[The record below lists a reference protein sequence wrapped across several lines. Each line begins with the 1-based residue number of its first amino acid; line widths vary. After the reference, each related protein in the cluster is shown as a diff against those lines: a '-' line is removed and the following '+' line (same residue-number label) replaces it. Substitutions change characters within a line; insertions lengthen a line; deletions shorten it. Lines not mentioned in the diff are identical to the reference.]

1 MNEFENNNG
10 FHNENLENNQINEVS
25 SNEAG
30 NSNAYDGGVAVD
42 VTPVEETAVHEQR
55 ESHRYSYKE
64 QGTGGRSERYNN
76 DIDHHRDSYNN
87 SYADAE
93 NTYSNSYNNSYADTE
108 NNNSNSYNS
117 SYNEEENRYNNSYSN
132 NYSNNNGNYYSNIPP
147 EPDKRRRQKKNGKGN
162 ENRNGMGKKVAKLV
176 ASAAVF
182 GLVAGACFVGV
193 SVAKDKLYPSV
204 ADKIETTSGTTSAK
218 SNTSSSG
225 SSSSQNV
232 ATVVNEVMPS
242 VVSITSTI
250 QSSSYYGFGTQE
262 SEGAGS
268 GFIIAK
274 TKDALMIATNNH
286 VVSDA
291 TSLTVGFVD
300 DTTAKATVVG
310 TDSSADLA
318 VISVKLTDI
327 KDSTASK
334 IKVATL
340 GSSDD
345 LKVGEEV
352 VAIGNALGYGQSVT
366 TGVVSA
372 KNREVSLTDGTMNLL
387 QTDAAINPGNSGGVL
402 INMDGQVVGINNAKL
417 EDTSVE
423 GMGYAIP
430 ITTAKTILTDLMNA
444 SSVSTKDAA
453 FLGVVGRDINE
464 SYSSALGIPSG
475 IYVSQVVSGSP
486 AEKAGISAGDVITK
500 FEGNNVSTMSG
511 LKEKLAIKK
520 ANTKVKITFKRSDQ
534 SGTYKEKTVTVTL
547 GKKSDFK
554 DVTTDSSN
562 DNSNSDSDSNNN
574 SNNGNSNGNSSNG
587 NSNGNSG
594 NSNGNSG
601 NYGYG
606 YGYGNGN
613 SGNSS
618 DGYTNPYEYFF
629 GNNY

>member
-1 MNEFENNNG
+1 MNEFENG
-10 FHNENLENNQINEVS
+10 FHNENLENNRINNQE
-25 SNEAG
+25 N
-30 NSNAYDGGVAVD
+30 NSQQVAID
-42 VTPVEETAVHEQR
+42 VTPIEESVTQENT
-55 ESHRYSYKE
+55 ESHRYSYRE
-64 QGTGGRSERYNN
+64 QGTGGS
-76 DIDHHRDSYNN
+76 SYQYDNG
-87 SYADAE
+87 
-93 NTYSNSYNNSYADTE
+93 
-108 NNNSNSYNS
+108 NNSNDT
-117 SYNEEENRYNNSYSN
+117 YNNSYSSHGWRDESTYN
-132 NYSNNNGNYYSNIPP
+132 NENYYGNIPP
-147 EPDKRRRQKKNGKGN
+147 EPDKRRRQRKNGSKN
-162 ENRNGMGKKVAKLV
+162 NKNGMGKKAAKLV

-193 SVAKDKLYPSV
+193 SVAKDKLYPST
-204 ADKIETTSGTTSAK
+204 ADRIETTSGTTSAK
-218 SNTSSSG
+218 SETSSSG
-225 SSSSQNV
+225 SSSSSSNV
-232 ATVVNEVMPS
+232 ANVVNEVMPS

-250 QSSSYYGFGTQE
+250 QSSNYYGFGTQE

-268 GFIIAK
+268 GFIVAK
-274 TKDALMIATNNH
+274 TKDNLMIATNNH

-291 TSLTVGFVD
+291 TSLTVGFAD

-318 VISVKLTDI
+318 VISVKIKDI

-511 LKEKLAIKK
+511 LKEKLALKK
-520 ANTKVKITFKRSDQ
+520 ANTKVKITFKRANQ
-534 SGTYKEKTVTVTL
+534 SGTYEEKTVTVTL
-547 GKKSDFK
+547 GKKSDFS
-554 DVTTDSSN
+554 DVTTDNSSDSSN
-562 DNSNSDSDSNNN
+562 DSNNN
-574 SNNGNSNGNSSNG
+574 SNNGNNNG

-601 NYGYG
+601 D

-613 SGNSS
+613 FGN
-618 DGYTNPYEYFF
+618 DNGNGYINPYEYFF

>member
-10 FHNENLENNQINEVS
+10 FHNENVENNPINEVN
-25 SNEAG
+25 SNEEY
-30 NSNAYDGGVAVD
+30 SNGGYNNGELTVD
-42 VTPVEETAVHEQR
+42 VTPTEETAVHEQA

-64 QGTGGRSERYNN
+64 QGTGGNSGRYDYGN
-76 DIDHHRDSYNN
+76 DSH
-87 SYADAE
+87 
-93 NTYSNSYNNSYADTE
+93 YSNSYSDSYNDNYSNTY
-108 NNNSNSYNS
+108 NNNS
-117 SYNEEENRYNNSYSN
+117 
-132 NYSNNNGNYYSNIPP
+132 NYYSNIPP
-147 EPDKRRRQKKNGKGN
+147 EPDKRRRKRKNDDNNKNGSGI
-162 ENRNGMGKKVAKLV
+162 GKKIAKLV
-176 ASAAVF
+176 ASAAIF
-182 GLVAGACFVGV
+182 GLVAGTCFVGV
-193 SVAKDKLYPSV
+193 SVVKDKFYPST
-204 ADKIETTSGTTSAK
+204 ADKIETTSGTTSSK
-218 SNTSSSG
+218 KETSSG
-225 SSSSQNV
+225 SGSNSQNV
-232 ATVVNEVMPS
+232 ASVVNEVMPS

-250 QSSSYYGFGTQE
+250 QSSNYYGFGTQE

-274 TKDALMIATNNH
+274 TKDSLMIATNNH

-291 TSLTVGFVD
+291 TTLTVGFVD

-318 VISVKLTDI
+318 VISVKIKDI

-444 SSVSTKDAA
+444 GSVSTKDAA

-486 AEKAGISAGDVITK
+486 VEKAGISAGDVIVK

-520 ANTKVKITFKRSDQ
+520 ANTKVKITFKRANQ
-534 SGTYKEKTVTVTL
+534 SGTYEEKTVTVTL

-554 DVTTDSSN
+554 NVTTD
-562 DNSNSDSDSNNN
+562 NSSDSSESDDS
-574 SNNGNSNGNSSNG
+574 SNNGNSNGNSNNG
-587 NSNGNSG
+587 NNNGNSG

-601 NYGYG
+601 NGGYG
-606 YGYGNGN
+606 YDNGNG
-613 SGNSS
+613 GNSS
-618 DGYTNPYEYFF
+618 DGYMNPYDYFF

>member
-1 MNEFENNNG
+1 MNEFENNG
-10 FHNENLENNQINEVS
+10 FHNENLENNQINNNETGNNESYS
-25 SNEAG
+25 STEIA
-30 NSNAYDGGVAVD
+30 AD
-42 VTPVEETAVHEQR
+42 VTPIEETVAQEQPQ
-55 ESHRYSYKE
+55 SHRYSYKE
-64 QGTGGRSERYNN
+64 QGTGEGSYNYTDGNYGNGYNDNGYSNNSYGNSAHNNNYNSDNRYNDTN
-76 DIDHHRDSYNN
+76 NSYNDSYNN
-87 SYADAE
+87 S
-93 NTYSNSYNNSYADTE
+93 S
-108 NNNSNSYNS
+108 
-117 SYNEEENRYNNSYSN
+117 
-132 NYSNNNGNYYSNIPP
+132 NYYSNIPP
-147 EPDKRRRQKKNGKGN
+147 EPDKRRRQRKNGNKN
-162 ENRNGMGKKVAKLV
+162 TNGMGKKVAKLV

-193 SVAKDKLYPSV
+193 SVAKDKLYPST
-204 ADKIETTSGTTSAK
+204 ADRIETTSGTTSAK
-218 SNTSSSG
+218 SNTTSSG
-225 SSSSQNV
+225 SSTSQNV

-250 QSSSYYGFGTQE
+250 QSSNYYGFGTQE

-274 TKDALMIATNNH
+274 TKENLMIATNNH

-318 VISVKLTDI
+318 VISVKISDI

-402 INMDGQVVGINNAKL
+402 INMDGQVIGINNAKL
-417 EDTSVE
+417 ADTSVE

-430 ITTAKTILTDLMNA
+430 ISTAKSILTDLMNA

-511 LKEKLAIKK
+511 LKEKLALKK
-520 ANTKVKITFKRSDQ
+520 ANTKVKITFKRANQ
-534 SGTYKEKTVTVTL
+534 SGTYEEKTVTVTL
-547 GKKSDFK
+547 GKKSDFSN
-554 DVTTDSSN
+554 VTTDSS
-562 DNSNSDSDSNNN
+562 SDSSDSNNDSNSN
-574 SNNGNSNGNSSNG
+574 SNNGNSNGNSNNG
-587 NSNGNSG
+587 NSNGNSD

-613 SGNSS
+613 SGNDNS
-618 DGYTNPYEYFF
+618 DNYVNPYEYFF

>member
-1 MNEFENNNG
+1 MNEFENG
-10 FHNENLENNQINEVS
+10 FHNENLENNRINNQE
-25 SNEAG
+25 N
-30 NSNAYDGGVAVD
+30 NSQQVAID
-42 VTPVEETAVHEQR
+42 VTPIEESVTQENT
-55 ESHRYSYKE
+55 ESHRYSYRE
-64 QGTGGRSERYNN
+64 QGTGGS
-76 DIDHHRDSYNN
+76 SYQYDNG
-87 SYADAE
+87 
-93 NTYSNSYNNSYADTE
+93 
-108 NNNSNSYNS
+108 NNSNDT
-117 SYNEEENRYNNSYSN
+117 YNNSYSSHGWRDESTYN
-132 NYSNNNGNYYSNIPP
+132 NENYYGNIPP
-147 EPDKRRRQKKNGKGN
+147 EPDKRRRQRKNGSKN
-162 ENRNGMGKKVAKLV
+162 NKNGMGKKAAKLV

-193 SVAKDKLYPSV
+193 SVAKDKLYPST
-204 ADKIETTSGTTSAK
+204 ADRIETTSGTTSAK
-218 SNTSSSG
+218 SETSSSG
-225 SSSSQNV
+225 SSSSSSNV
-232 ATVVNEVMPS
+232 ASVVNEVMPS

-250 QSSSYYGFGTQE
+250 QSSNYYGFGTQE

-268 GFIIAK
+268 GFIVAK
-274 TKDALMIATNNH
+274 TKDNLMIATNNH

-291 TSLTVGFVD
+291 TSLTVGFAD

-318 VISVKLTDI
+318 VISVKIKDI

-402 INMDGQVVGINNAKL
+402 INMDGQVVGINNARS

-511 LKEKLAIKK
+511 LKEKLALKK
-520 ANTKVKITFKRSDQ
+520 ANTKVKITFKRANQ
-534 SGTYKEKTVTVTL
+534 SGTYEEKTVTVTL
-547 GKKSDFK
+547 GKKSDFS
-554 DVTTDSSN
+554 DVTTDNSSDSSN
-562 DNSNSDSDSNNN
+562 DSNNN
-574 SNNGNSNGNSSNG
+574 SNNGNNNG

-601 NYGYG
+601 D

-613 SGNSS
+613 FGN
-618 DGYTNPYEYFF
+618 DNGNGYINPYEYFF

>member
-1 MNEFENNNG
+1 MNEFENG
-10 FHNENLENNQINEVS
+10 FHNENLENNRINNQE
-25 SNEAG
+25 N
-30 NSNAYDGGVAVD
+30 NSQQVAID
-42 VTPVEETAVHEQR
+42 VTPIEESVTQENT
-55 ESHRYSYKE
+55 ESHRYSYRE
-64 QGTGGRSERYNN
+64 QGTGG
-76 DIDHHRDSYNN
+76 
-87 SYADAE
+87 
-93 NTYSNSYNNSYADTE
+93 
-108 NNNSNSYNS
+108 S
-117 SYNEEENRYNNSYSN
+117 SYQYDNGNNCNDTYNNSYSSHGWRDESTYN
-132 NYSNNNGNYYSNIPP
+132 NENYYGNIPP
-147 EPDKRRRQKKNGKGN
+147 EPDKRRRQRKNGSKN
-162 ENRNGMGKKVAKLV
+162 NKNGMGKKAAKLV

-193 SVAKDKLYPSV
+193 SVAKDKLYPST
-204 ADKIETTSGTTSAK
+204 ADRIETTSGTTSAK
-218 SNTSSSG
+218 SETSSSG
-225 SSSSQNV
+225 SSSSSSNV
-232 ATVVNEVMPS
+232 ASVVNEVMPS

-250 QSSSYYGFGTQE
+250 QSSNYYGFGTQE

-268 GFIIAK
+268 GFIVAK
-274 TKDALMIATNNH
+274 TKDNLMIATNNH

-318 VISVKLTDI
+318 VISVKIKDI

-387 QTDAAINPGNSGGVL
+387 QTDAAINPGNRGGVL
-402 INMDGQVVGINNAKL
+402 INMDGQDEGINNAKL

-511 LKEKLAIKK
+511 LKEKLALKK
-520 ANTKVKITFKRSDQ
+520 ANTKVKITFKRANQ
-534 SGTYKEKTVTVTL
+534 SGTYEEKTVTVTL
-547 GKKSDFK
+547 GKKSDFS
-554 DVTTDSSN
+554 DVTTDNSSDSSN
-562 DNSNSDSDSNNN
+562 DSNNN
-574 SNNGNSNGNSSNG
+574 SNNGNNNG

-601 NYGYG
+601 D

-613 SGNSS
+613 FGN
-618 DGYTNPYEYFF
+618 DNGNGYINPYEYFF

>member
-10 FHNENLENNQINEVS
+10 FHNENVENNPINEVN
-25 SNEAG
+25 SNEEY
-30 NSNAYDGGVAVD
+30 SNGGLTVD
-42 VTPVEETAVHEQR
+42 VTPTEETAVHEQA

-64 QGTGGRSERYNN
+64 QGTGGNSGRYDYGN
-76 DIDHHRDSYNN
+76 DSH
-87 SYADAE
+87 
-93 NTYSNSYNNSYADTE
+93 YSNSYSDSYNDNYSNTY
-108 NNNSNSYNS
+108 NNNS
-117 SYNEEENRYNNSYSN
+117 
-132 NYSNNNGNYYSNIPP
+132 NYYSNIPP
-147 EPDKRRRQKKNGKGN
+147 EPDKRRRKRKNDDKNKNGSGI
-162 ENRNGMGKKVAKLV
+162 GKKIAKLV
-176 ASAAVF
+176 ASAAIF
-182 GLVAGACFVGV
+182 GLVAGTCFVGV
-193 SVAKDKLYPSV
+193 SVVKDKFYPST
-204 ADKIETTSGTTSAK
+204 ADKIETTSGTTSSK
-218 SNTSSSG
+218 KETSSG
-225 SSSSQNV
+225 SGSNSQNV
-232 ATVVNEVMPS
+232 ASVVNEVMPS

-250 QSSSYYGFGTQE
+250 QSSNYYGFGTQE

-274 TKDALMIATNNH
+274 TKDSLMIATNNH

-318 VISVKLTDI
+318 VISVKIKDI

-444 SSVSTKDAA
+444 GSVSTKDAA

-486 AEKAGISAGDVITK
+486 AEKAGISAGDVIVK

-520 ANTKVKITFKRSDQ
+520 ANTKVKITFKRANQ
-534 SGTYKEKTVTVTL
+534 SGTYEEKTVTVTL

-554 DVTTDSSN
+554 NVTTD
-562 DNSNSDSDSNNN
+562 NSSDSSESDDS
-574 SNNGNSNGNSSNG
+574 SNNGNSNGNSNNG
-587 NSNGNSG
+587 NNNGNSG
-594 NSNGNSG
+594 NSNG
-601 NYGYG
+601 GYG
-606 YGYGNGN
+606 YDNGNG
-613 SGNSS
+613 GNSS
-618 DGYTNPYEYFF
+618 DGYMNPYDYFF

>member
-1 MNEFENNNG
+1 MNEFENG
-10 FHNENLENNQINEVS
+10 FHNENLENNRINNQE
-25 SNEAG
+25 N
-30 NSNAYDGGVAVD
+30 NSQQVAID
-42 VTPVEETAVHEQR
+42 VTPIEESVTQENT
-55 ESHRYSYKE
+55 ESHRYSYRE
-64 QGTGGRSERYNN
+64 QGTGGS
-76 DIDHHRDSYNN
+76 SYQYDNG
-87 SYADAE
+87 
-93 NTYSNSYNNSYADTE
+93 
-108 NNNSNSYNS
+108 NNSNDT
-117 SYNEEENRYNNSYSN
+117 YNNSYSSHGWKDESTYN
-132 NYSNNNGNYYSNIPP
+132 NENYYGNIPP
-147 EPDKRRRQKKNGKGN
+147 EPDKRRRQRKNGSKN
-162 ENRNGMGKKVAKLV
+162 NKNGMGKKAAKLV

-193 SVAKDKLYPSV
+193 SVAKDKLYPST
-204 ADKIETTSGTTSAK
+204 ADRIETTSGTTSAK
-218 SNTSSSG
+218 SETSSSG
-225 SSSSQNV
+225 SSSSSSNV
-232 ATVVNEVMPS
+232 ASVVNEVMPS

-250 QSSSYYGFGTQE
+250 QSSNYYGFGTQE

-268 GFIIAK
+268 GFIVAK
-274 TKDALMIATNNH
+274 TKDNLMIATNNH

-291 TSLTVGFVD
+291 TSLTVGFAD

-318 VISVKLTDI
+318 VISVKIKDI

-511 LKEKLAIKK
+511 LKEKLALKK
-520 ANTKVKITFKRSDQ
+520 ANTKVKITFKRANQ
-534 SGTYKEKTVTVTL
+534 SGTYEEKTVTVTL
-547 GKKSDFK
+547 GKKSDFS
-554 DVTTDSSN
+554 DVTTDNYSDSSN
-562 DNSNSDSDSNNN
+562 DSNNN
-574 SNNGNSNGNSSNG
+574 SNNGNNNG

-601 NYGYG
+601 D

-613 SGNSS
+613 FGN
-618 DGYTNPYEYFF
+618 DNGNGYINPYEYFF

>member
-1 MNEFENNNG
+1 MNEFENG
-10 FHNENLENNQINEVS
+10 FHNENLENNRINNQE
-25 SNEAG
+25 N
-30 NSNAYDGGVAVD
+30 NSQQVAID
-42 VTPVEETAVHEQR
+42 VTPIEESVTQENT
-55 ESHRYSYKE
+55 ESHRYSYRE
-64 QGTGGRSERYNN
+64 QGTGGS
-76 DIDHHRDSYNN
+76 SYQYDNG
-87 SYADAE
+87 
-93 NTYSNSYNNSYADTE
+93 
-108 NNNSNSYNS
+108 NNSNDT
-117 SYNEEENRYNNSYSN
+117 YNNSYSSQGWRDESTYN
-132 NYSNNNGNYYSNIPP
+132 NENYYGNIPP
-147 EPDKRRRQKKNGKGN
+147 EPDKRRRQRKNGSKN
-162 ENRNGMGKKVAKLV
+162 NKNGMGKKAAKLV

-193 SVAKDKLYPSV
+193 SVAKDKLYPST
-204 ADKIETTSGTTSAK
+204 ADRIETTSGTTSAK
-218 SNTSSSG
+218 SETSSSG
-225 SSSSQNV
+225 SSSSSSNV
-232 ATVVNEVMPS
+232 ASVVNEVMPS

-250 QSSSYYGFGTQE
+250 QSSNYYGFGTQE

-268 GFIIAK
+268 GFIVAK
-274 TKDALMIATNNH
+274 TKDNLMIATNNH

-291 TSLTVGFVD
+291 TSLTVGFAD

-318 VISVKLTDI
+318 VISVKIKDI

-511 LKEKLAIKK
+511 LKEKLALKK
-520 ANTKVKITFKRSDQ
+520 ANTKVKITFKRANQ
-534 SGTYKEKTVTVTL
+534 SGTYEEKTVTVTL
-547 GKKSDFK
+547 GKKSDFS
-554 DVTTDSSN
+554 DVTTDNSSDSSN
-562 DNSNSDSDSNNN
+562 DSNNN
-574 SNNGNSNGNSSNG
+574 SNNGNNNG

-601 NYGYG
+601 D

-613 SGNSS
+613 FGN
-618 DGYTNPYEYFF
+618 DNGNGYINPYEYFF

>member
-1 MNEFENNNG
+1 MNEFENG
-10 FHNENLENNQINEVS
+10 FHNENLENNRINNQE
-25 SNEAG
+25 N
-30 NSNAYDGGVAVD
+30 NSQQVAID
-42 VTPVEETAVHEQR
+42 VTPIEESVTQENT
-55 ESHRYSYKE
+55 ESHRYSYRE
-64 QGTGGRSERYNN
+64 QGTGG
-76 DIDHHRDSYNN
+76 
-87 SYADAE
+87 
-93 NTYSNSYNNSYADTE
+93 
-108 NNNSNSYNS
+108 S
-117 SYNEEENRYNNSYSN
+117 SYQYDNGNNCNDTYNNSYSSHGWRDESTYN
-132 NYSNNNGNYYSNIPP
+132 NENYYGNIPP
-147 EPDKRRRQKKNGKGN
+147 EPDKRRRQRKNGSKN
-162 ENRNGMGKKVAKLV
+162 NKNGMGKKAAKLV

-193 SVAKDKLYPSV
+193 SVAKDKLYPST
-204 ADKIETTSGTTSAK
+204 ADRIETTSGTTSAK
-218 SNTSSSG
+218 SETSSSG
-225 SSSSQNV
+225 SSSSSSNV
-232 ATVVNEVMPS
+232 ASVVNEVMPS

-250 QSSSYYGFGTQE
+250 QSSNYYGFGTQE

-268 GFIIAK
+268 GFIVAK
-274 TKDALMIATNNH
+274 TKDNLMIATNNH

-318 VISVKLTDI
+318 VISVKIKDI

-372 KNREVSLTDGTMNLL
+372 KNREISLTDGTMNLL

-444 SSVSTKDAA
+444 NSVSTKDAA

-511 LKEKLAIKK
+511 LKEKLALKK
-520 ANTKVKITFKRSDQ
+520 ANTKVKITFKRANQ
-534 SGTYKEKTVTVTL
+534 SGTYEEKTVTVTL
-547 GKKSDFK
+547 GKKSDFS
-554 DVTTDSSN
+554 DVTTDNSSDSSN
-562 DNSNSDSDSNNN
+562 DSNNN
-574 SNNGNSNGNSSNG
+574 SNNGNNNG

-601 NYGYG
+601 D

-613 SGNSS
+613 FGN
-618 DGYTNPYEYFF
+618 DNGNGYINPYEYFF

>member
-1 MNEFENNNG
+1 MNEFENG
-10 FHNENLENNQINEVS
+10 FHNENLENNRINNQE
-25 SNEAG
+25 N
-30 NSNAYDGGVAVD
+30 NSQQVAID
-42 VTPVEETAVHEQR
+42 VTPIEESVTQENT
-55 ESHRYSYKE
+55 ESHRYSYRE
-64 QGTGGRSERYNN
+64 QGTGG
-76 DIDHHRDSYNN
+76 
-87 SYADAE
+87 
-93 NTYSNSYNNSYADTE
+93 
-108 NNNSNSYNS
+108 S
-117 SYNEEENRYNNSYSN
+117 SYQYDNGNNCNDTYNNSYSSHGWRDESTYN
-132 NYSNNNGNYYSNIPP
+132 NENYYGNIPP
-147 EPDKRRRQKKNGKGN
+147 EPDKRRRQRKNGSKN
-162 ENRNGMGKKVAKLV
+162 NKNGMGKKAAKLV

-193 SVAKDKLYPSV
+193 SVAKDKLYPST
-204 ADKIETTSGTTSAK
+204 ADRIETTSGTTSAK
-218 SNTSSSG
+218 SETSSSG
-225 SSSSQNV
+225 SSSSSSNV
-232 ATVVNEVMPS
+232 ASVVNEVMPS

-250 QSSSYYGFGTQE
+250 QSSNYYGFGTQE

-268 GFIIAK
+268 GFIVAK
-274 TKDALMIATNNH
+274 TKDNLMIATNNH

-291 TSLTVGFVD
+291 TSLSVGFAD

-318 VISVKLTDI
+318 VISVKIKDI

-511 LKEKLAIKK
+511 LKEKLALKK
-520 ANTKVKITFKRSDQ
+520 ANTKVKITFKRANQ
-534 SGTYKEKTVTVTL
+534 SGTYEEKTVTVIL
-547 GKKSDFK
+547 GKKSDFS
-554 DVTTDSSN
+554 DVTTDNSSDSSN
-562 DNSNSDSDSNNN
+562 DSNNN
-574 SNNGNSNGNSSNG
+574 SNNGNNNG

-601 NYGYG
+601 D

-613 SGNSS
+613 FGN
-618 DGYTNPYEYFF
+618 DNGNGYINPYEYFF

>member
-1 MNEFENNNG
+1 MNEFENG
-10 FHNENLENNQINEVS
+10 FHNENLENNRINNQE
-25 SNEAG
+25 N
-30 NSNAYDGGVAVD
+30 NSQQVAID
-42 VTPVEETAVHEQR
+42 VTPIEESVTQENT
-55 ESHRYSYKE
+55 ESHRYSYRE
-64 QGTGGRSERYNN
+64 QGTGGS
-76 DIDHHRDSYNN
+76 SYQYDNG
-87 SYADAE
+87 
-93 NTYSNSYNNSYADTE
+93 
-108 NNNSNSYNS
+108 NNSNDT
-117 SYNEEENRYNNSYSN
+117 YNNSYSSHGWRDESTYN
-132 NYSNNNGNYYSNIPP
+132 NENYYGNIPP
-147 EPDKRRRQKKNGKGN
+147 EPDKRRRQRKNGSKN
-162 ENRNGMGKKVAKLV
+162 NKNGMGKKAAKLV

-193 SVAKDKLYPSV
+193 SVAKDKLYPST
-204 ADKIETTSGTTSAK
+204 ADRIETTSGTTSAK
-218 SNTSSSG
+218 SETSSSG
-225 SSSSQNV
+225 SSSSSSNV
-232 ATVVNEVMPS
+232 ASVVNEVMPS

-250 QSSSYYGFGTQE
+250 QSSNYYGFGTQE

-268 GFIIAK
+268 GFIVAK
-274 TKDALMIATNNH
+274 TKDNLMIATNNH

-291 TSLTVGFVD
+291 TSLTVGFAD

-318 VISVKLTDI
+318 VISVKIKDI

-511 LKEKLAIKK
+511 LKEKLALKK
-520 ANTKVKITFKRSDQ
+520 ANTKVKITFKRANQ
-534 SGTYKEKTVTVTL
+534 SGTYEEKTVTVTL
-547 GKKSDFK
+547 GKKSDFS
-554 DVTTDSSN
+554 DVTTDNSSDSSN
-562 DNSNSDSDSNNN
+562 DSNNN
-574 SNNGNSNGNSSNG
+574 SNNGNNNG

-601 NYGYG
+601 D

-613 SGNSS
+613 FGN
-618 DGYTNPYEYFF
+618 DNGNGYINPYEYFF
-629 GNNY
+629 GNKIGRAHV

>member
-1 MNEFENNNG
+1 MNEFENG
-10 FHNENLENNQINEVS
+10 FHNENLENNRINNQE
-25 SNEAG
+25 N
-30 NSNAYDGGVAVD
+30 NSQQVAID
-42 VTPVEETAVHEQR
+42 VTPIEESVTQENT
-55 ESHRYSYKE
+55 ESHRYSYRE
-64 QGTGGRSERYNN
+64 QGTGGS
-76 DIDHHRDSYNN
+76 SYQYDNG
-87 SYADAE
+87 
-93 NTYSNSYNNSYADTE
+93 
-108 NNNSNSYNS
+108 NNSNDT
-117 SYNEEENRYNNSYSN
+117 YNNSYSSHGWRDESTYN
-132 NYSNNNGNYYSNIPP
+132 NENYYGNIPP
-147 EPDKRRRQKKNGKGN
+147 EPDKRRRQRKNGSKN
-162 ENRNGMGKKVAKLV
+162 NKNGMGKKAAKLV

-193 SVAKDKLYPSV
+193 SVAKDKLYPST
-204 ADKIETTSGTTSAK
+204 ADRIETTSGTTSAK
-218 SNTSSSG
+218 SETSSSG
-225 SSSSQNV
+225 SSSSSSNV
-232 ATVVNEVMPS
+232 ASVVNEVMPS

-250 QSSSYYGFGTQE
+250 QSSNYYGFGTQE

-268 GFIIAK
+268 GFIVAK
-274 TKDALMIATNNH
+274 TKDNLMIATNNH

-291 TSLTVGFVD
+291 TSLTVGFAD

-318 VISVKLTDI
+318 VISVKIKDI

-444 SSVSTKDAA
+444 NSVSTKDAA

-511 LKEKLAIKK
+511 LKEKLALKK
-520 ANTKVKITFKRSDQ
+520 ANTKVKITFKRANQ
-534 SGTYKEKTVTVTL
+534 SGTYEEKTVTVTL
-547 GKKSDFK
+547 GKKSDFS
-554 DVTTDSSN
+554 DVTTDNSSDSSN
-562 DNSNSDSDSNNN
+562 DSNNN
-574 SNNGNSNGNSSNG
+574 SNNG

-601 NYGYG
+601 D

-613 SGNSS
+613 FGN
-618 DGYTNPYEYFF
+618 DNGNGYINPYEYFF

>member
-10 FHNENLENNQINEVS
+10 FHNENVENNPINEV
-25 SNEAG
+25 
-30 NSNAYDGGVAVD
+30 NSNKEYSNGGYNNGELTVD
-42 VTPVEETAVHEQR
+42 VTPTEETAVHEQA

-64 QGTGGRSERYNN
+64 QGTGGNSGRYDYGN
-76 DIDHHRDSYNN
+76 DSH
-87 SYADAE
+87 
-93 NTYSNSYNNSYADTE
+93 YSNSYSDSYNDNYSNTY
-108 NNNSNSYNS
+108 NNNS
-117 SYNEEENRYNNSYSN
+117 
-132 NYSNNNGNYYSNIPP
+132 NYYSNIPP
-147 EPDKRRRQKKNGKGN
+147 EPDKRRRKRKNDDNNKNGSGI
-162 ENRNGMGKKVAKLV
+162 GKKIAKLV
-176 ASAAVF
+176 ASAAIF
-182 GLVAGACFVGV
+182 GLVAGTCFVGV
-193 SVAKDKLYPSV
+193 SVVKDKFYPST
-204 ADKIETTSGTTSAK
+204 ADKIETTSGTTSSK
-218 SNTSSSG
+218 KETSSG
-225 SSSSQNV
+225 SGSNSQNV
-232 ATVVNEVMPS
+232 ASVVNEVMPS

-250 QSSSYYGFGTQE
+250 QSSNYYGFGTQE

-274 TKDALMIATNNH
+274 TKDSLMIATNNH

-291 TSLTVGFVD
+291 TTLTVGFVD

-318 VISVKLTDI
+318 VISVKIKDI

-430 ITTAKTILTDLMNA
+430 ITTSKTILTDLMNA
-444 SSVSTKDAA
+444 GSVSTKDAA

-486 AEKAGISAGDVITK
+486 AEKAGISAGDVIVK

-520 ANTKVKITFKRSDQ
+520 ANTKVKITFKRANQ
-534 SGTYKEKTVTVTL
+534 SGTYEEKTVTVTL

-554 DVTTDSSN
+554 NVTTD
-562 DNSNSDSDSNNN
+562 NSSDSSESDDS
-574 SNNGNSNGNSSNG
+574 SNNGNSNGNSNNG
-587 NSNGNSG
+587 NNNGNSG

-601 NYGYG
+601 NGGYG
-606 YGYGNGN
+606 YDNGNG
-613 SGNSS
+613 GNSS
-618 DGYTNPYEYFF
+618 DGYMNPYDYFF

>member
-10 FHNENLENNQINEVS
+10 FHNENVENNPINEVN
-25 SNEAG
+25 SNEEY
-30 NSNAYDGGVAVD
+30 SNGELTVD
-42 VTPVEETAVHEQR
+42 VTPTEETSVHEQA

-64 QGTGGRSERYNN
+64 QGTGGNSSRYDYGDDSHYGNSYS
-76 DIDHHRDSYNN
+76 DSYNDN
-87 SYADAE
+87 YS
-93 NTYSNSYNNSYADTE
+93 NTY
-108 NNNSNSYNS
+108 NNNS
-117 SYNEEENRYNNSYSN
+117 
-132 NYSNNNGNYYSNIPP
+132 NYYSNIPP
-147 EPDKRRRQKKNGKGN
+147 EPDKRRRKRKNDDKNKNGSGI
-162 ENRNGMGKKVAKLV
+162 GKKIAKLV
-176 ASAAVF
+176 ASAAIF
-182 GLVAGACFVGV
+182 GLVAGTCFVGV
-193 SVAKDKLYPSV
+193 SVVKDKFYPST
-204 ADKIETTSGTTSAK
+204 ADKIETTSGTTSSK
-218 SNTSSSG
+218 KETSSG
-225 SSSSQNV
+225 SGSNSQNV
-232 ATVVNEVMPS
+232 ASVVNEVMPS

-250 QSSSYYGFGTQE
+250 QSSNYYGFGTQE

-274 TKDALMIATNNH
+274 TKDSLMIATNNH

-318 VISVKLTDI
+318 VISVKIKDI
-327 KDSTASK
+327 KDATASK

-444 SSVSTKDAA
+444 GSVSTKDAA

-486 AEKAGISAGDVITK
+486 AEKAGISAGDVIVK

-520 ANTKVKITFKRSDQ
+520 ANTKVKITFKRANQ
-534 SGTYKEKTVTVTL
+534 SGTYEEKTVTVTL

-554 DVTTDSSN
+554 NVTTD
-562 DNSNSDSDSNNN
+562 NSSDSSESDDS
-574 SNNGNSNGNSSNG
+574 SNNGNSNGNSNNG
-587 NSNGNSG
+587 NNNGNSG

-601 NYGYG
+601 NGGYG
-606 YGYGNGN
+606 YDNGNG
-613 SGNSS
+613 GNSS
-618 DGYTNPYEYFF
+618 DGYMNPYDYFF

>member
-1 MNEFENNNG
+1 MNEFENG
-10 FHNENLENNQINEVS
+10 FHNENLENNRINNQE
-25 SNEAG
+25 N
-30 NSNAYDGGVAVD
+30 NSQQVAID
-42 VTPVEETAVHEQR
+42 VTPIEESVTQENT
-55 ESHRYSYKE
+55 ESHRYSYRE
-64 QGTGGRSERYNN
+64 QGTGGSSYQYDNGNN
-76 DIDHHRDSYNN
+76 SNDTYNN
-87 SYADAE
+87 SCSSHGWRDE
-93 NTYSNSYNNSYADTE
+93 STYNNE
-108 NNNSNSYNS
+108 
-117 SYNEEENRYNNSYSN
+117 
-132 NYSNNNGNYYSNIPP
+132 NYYGNIPP
-147 EPDKRRRQKKNGKGN
+147 EPDKRRRQRKNGSKN
-162 ENRNGMGKKVAKLV
+162 NKNGMGKKAAKLV

-193 SVAKDKLYPSV
+193 SVAKDKLYPST
-204 ADKIETTSGTTSAK
+204 ADRIETTSGTTSAK
-218 SNTSSSG
+218 SETSSSG
-225 SSSSQNV
+225 SSSSSSNV
-232 ATVVNEVMPS
+232 ASVVNEVMPS

-250 QSSSYYGFGTQE
+250 QSSNYYGFGTQE

-268 GFIIAK
+268 GFIVAK
-274 TKDALMIATNNH
+274 TKDNLMIATNNH

-291 TSLTVGFVD
+291 TSLTVGFAD

-318 VISVKLTDI
+318 VISVKLSDI

-372 KNREVSLTDGTMNLL
+372 KNREISLTDGTMNLL

-511 LKEKLAIKK
+511 LKEKLALKK
-520 ANTKVKITFKRSDQ
+520 ANTKVKITFKRANQ

-547 GKKSDFK
+547 GKKSDFS
-554 DVTTDSSN
+554 DVTTDNSSDSSN
-562 DNSNSDSDSNNN
+562 D
-574 SNNGNSNGNSSNG
+574 SNNGNNNG

-601 NYGYG
+601 D

-613 SGNSS
+613 SGN
-618 DGYTNPYEYFF
+618 DNGNGYINPYEYFF

>member
-10 FHNENLENNQINEVS
+10 FHNENVENNPINEV
-25 SNEAG
+25 
-30 NSNAYDGGVAVD
+30 NSNKEYSNGEYNNGGLTVD
-42 VTPVEETAVHEQR
+42 VTPTEETAVHEQA

-64 QGTGGRSERYNN
+64 QGTGGNSGRYDYGN
-76 DIDHHRDSYNN
+76 DSH
-87 SYADAE
+87 
-93 NTYSNSYNNSYADTE
+93 YSNSYSDSYNDNYSNTY
-108 NNNSNSYNS
+108 NNNS
-117 SYNEEENRYNNSYSN
+117 
-132 NYSNNNGNYYSNIPP
+132 NYYSNIPP
-147 EPDKRRRQKKNGKGN
+147 EPDKRRRKRKNDDKNKNGSGI
-162 ENRNGMGKKVAKLV
+162 GKKIAKLV
-176 ASAAVF
+176 ASAAIF
-182 GLVAGACFVGV
+182 GLVAGTCFVGV
-193 SVAKDKLYPSV
+193 SVVKDKFYPST
-204 ADKIETTSGTTSAK
+204 ADKIETTSGTTSSK
-218 SNTSSSG
+218 KETSSG
-225 SSSSQNV
+225 SSSNSQNV
-232 ATVVNEVMPS
+232 ASVVNEVMPS

-250 QSSSYYGFGTQE
+250 QSSNYYGFGTQE

-274 TKDALMIATNNH
+274 TKDSLMIATNNH

-291 TSLTVGFVD
+291 TTLTVGFVD

-318 VISVKLTDI
+318 VISVKIKDI

-444 SSVSTKDAA
+444 GSVSTKDAA

-486 AEKAGISAGDVITK
+486 AEKAGISAGDVIVK

-520 ANTKVKITFKRSDQ
+520 ANTKVKITFKRANQ
-534 SGTYKEKTVTVTL
+534 SGTYEEKTVTVTL

-554 DVTTDSSN
+554 NVTTD
-562 DNSNSDSDSNNN
+562 NSSDSSESDDS
-574 SNNGNSNGNSSNG
+574 SNNGNSNGNSNNG
-587 NSNGNSG
+587 NNNGNSG

-601 NYGYG
+601 NGGYG
-606 YGYGNGN
+606 YDNGNG
-613 SGNSS
+613 GNSS
-618 DGYTNPYEYFF
+618 DGYMNPYDYFF

>member
-1 MNEFENNNG
+1 MNEFENG
-10 FHNENLENNQINEVS
+10 FHNENLENNRINNQE
-25 SNEAG
+25 N
-30 NSNAYDGGVAVD
+30 NSQQVAID
-42 VTPVEETAVHEQR
+42 VTPIEESVTQENT
-55 ESHRYSYKE
+55 ESHRYSYRE
-64 QGTGGRSERYNN
+64 QGTGG
-76 DIDHHRDSYNN
+76 
-87 SYADAE
+87 
-93 NTYSNSYNNSYADTE
+93 
-108 NNNSNSYNS
+108 S
-117 SYNEEENRYNNSYSN
+117 SYQYDNGNNCNDTYNNSYSSHGWRDESTYN
-132 NYSNNNGNYYSNIPP
+132 NENYYGNIPP
-147 EPDKRRRQKKNGKGN
+147 EPDKRRRQRKNGSKN
-162 ENRNGMGKKVAKLV
+162 NKNGMGKKAAKLV

-193 SVAKDKLYPSV
+193 SVAKDKLYPST
-204 ADKIETTSGTTSAK
+204 ADRIETTSGTTSAK
-218 SNTSSSG
+218 SETSSSG
-225 SSSSQNV
+225 SSSSSSNV
-232 ATVVNEVMPS
+232 ASVVNEVMPS

-250 QSSSYYGFGTQE
+250 QSSNYYGFGTQE

-268 GFIIAK
+268 GFIVAK
-274 TKDALMIATNNH
+274 TKDNLMIATNNH

-291 TSLTVGFVD
+291 TSLTVGFAD

-318 VISVKLTDI
+318 VISVKIKDI

-511 LKEKLAIKK
+511 LKEKLALKK
-520 ANTKVKITFKRSDQ
+520 ANTKVKITFKRANQ
-534 SGTYKEKTVTVTL
+534 SGTYEEKTVTVTL
-547 GKKSDFK
+547 GKKRDFS
-554 DVTTDSSN
+554 DVTTDNSSDSSN
-562 DNSNSDSDSNNN
+562 DSNNN
-574 SNNGNSNGNSSNG
+574 SNNGNNNG

-601 NYGYG
+601 D

-613 SGNSS
+613 FGN
-618 DGYTNPYEYFF
+618 DNGNGYINPYEYFF

>member
-1 MNEFENNNG
+1 MNEFENG
-10 FHNENLENNQINEVS
+10 FHNENLENNRINNQE
-25 SNEAG
+25 N
-30 NSNAYDGGVAVD
+30 NSQQVAID
-42 VTPVEETAVHEQR
+42 VTPIEESVTQENT
-55 ESHRYSYKE
+55 ESHRYSYRE
-64 QGTGGRSERYNN
+64 QGTGGS
-76 DIDHHRDSYNN
+76 SYQYDNG
-87 SYADAE
+87 
-93 NTYSNSYNNSYADTE
+93 
-108 NNNSNSYNS
+108 NNSNDT
-117 SYNEEENRYNNSYSN
+117 YNNSYSSHGWRDESTYN
-132 NYSNNNGNYYSNIPP
+132 NENYYGNIPP
-147 EPDKRRRQKKNGKGN
+147 EPDKRRRQRKNGSKN
-162 ENRNGMGKKVAKLV
+162 NKNGMGKKAAKLV

-193 SVAKDKLYPSV
+193 SVAKDKLYPST
-204 ADKIETTSGTTSAK
+204 ADRIETTSGTTSAK
-218 SNTSSSG
+218 SETSSSG
-225 SSSSQNV
+225 SSSSSSNV
-232 ATVVNEVMPS
+232 ASVVNEVMPS

-250 QSSSYYGFGTQE
+250 QSSNYYGFGTQE

-268 GFIIAK
+268 GFIVAK
-274 TKDALMIATNNH
+274 TKDNLMIATNNH

-318 VISVKLTDI
+318 VISVKIKDI

-511 LKEKLAIKK
+511 LKEKLALKK
-520 ANTKVKITFKRSDQ
+520 ANTKVKITFKRANQ
-534 SGTYKEKTVTVTL
+534 SGTYEEKTVTVTL
-547 GKKSDFK
+547 GKKSDFS
-554 DVTTDSSN
+554 DVTTDNSSDSSN
-562 DNSNSDSDSNNN
+562 DSNNN
-574 SNNGNSNGNSSNG
+574 SNNGNNNG

-601 NYGYG
+601 D

-613 SGNSS
+613 FGN
-618 DGYTNPYEYFF
+618 DNGNGYINPYEYFF

>member
-1 MNEFENNNG
+1 MNEFENG
-10 FHNENLENNQINEVS
+10 FHNENLENNRINNQE
-25 SNEAG
+25 N
-30 NSNAYDGGVAVD
+30 NSQQVAID
-42 VTPVEETAVHEQR
+42 VTPIEESVTQENT
-55 ESHRYSYKE
+55 ESHRYSYRE
-64 QGTGGRSERYNN
+64 QGTGG
-76 DIDHHRDSYNN
+76 
-87 SYADAE
+87 
-93 NTYSNSYNNSYADTE
+93 
-108 NNNSNSYNS
+108 S
-117 SYNEEENRYNNSYSN
+117 SYQYGNGNNCNDTYNNSYSSHGWRDESTYN
-132 NYSNNNGNYYSNIPP
+132 NENYYGNIPP
-147 EPDKRRRQKKNGKGN
+147 EPDKRRRQRKNGSKN
-162 ENRNGMGKKVAKLV
+162 NKNGMGKKAAKLV

-193 SVAKDKLYPSV
+193 SVAKDKLYPST
-204 ADKIETTSGTTSAK
+204 ADRIETTSGTTSAK
-218 SNTSSSG
+218 SETSSSG
-225 SSSSQNV
+225 SSSSSSNV
-232 ATVVNEVMPS
+232 ASVVNEVMPS

-250 QSSSYYGFGTQE
+250 QSSNYYGFGTQE

-268 GFIIAK
+268 GFIVAK
-274 TKDALMIATNNH
+274 TKDNLMIATNNH

-318 VISVKLTDI
+318 VISVKIKDI

-444 SSVSTKDAA
+444 NSVSTKDAA

-511 LKEKLAIKK
+511 LKEKLALKK
-520 ANTKVKITFKRSDQ
+520 ANTKVKITFKRANQ
-534 SGTYKEKTVTVTL
+534 SGTYEEKTVTVTL
-547 GKKSDFK
+547 GKKSDFS
-554 DVTTDSSN
+554 DVTTDNSSDSSN
-562 DNSNSDSDSNNN
+562 DSNNN
-574 SNNGNSNGNSSNG
+574 SNNGNNNG

-601 NYGYG
+601 D

-613 SGNSS
+613 FGN
-618 DGYTNPYEYFF
+618 DNGNGYINPYEYFF

>member
-1 MNEFENNNG
+1 MNEFENG
-10 FHNENLENNQINEVS
+10 FHNENLENNRINNQE
-25 SNEAG
+25 N
-30 NSNAYDGGVAVD
+30 NSQQVAID
-42 VTPVEETAVHEQR
+42 VTPIEESVTQENT
-55 ESHRYSYKE
+55 ESHRYSYRE
-64 QGTGGRSERYNN
+64 QGTGG
-76 DIDHHRDSYNN
+76 
-87 SYADAE
+87 
-93 NTYSNSYNNSYADTE
+93 
-108 NNNSNSYNS
+108 S
-117 SYNEEENRYNNSYSN
+117 SYQYDNGNNCNDTYNNSYSSHGWRDESTYN
-132 NYSNNNGNYYSNIPP
+132 NENYYGNIPP
-147 EPDKRRRQKKNGKGN
+147 EPDKRRRQRKNGSKN
-162 ENRNGMGKKVAKLV
+162 NKNGMGKKAAKLV

-193 SVAKDKLYPSV
+193 SVAKDKLYPST
-204 ADKIETTSGTTSAK
+204 ADRIETTSGTTSAK
-218 SNTSSSG
+218 SETSSSG
-225 SSSSQNV
+225 SSSSSSNV
-232 ATVVNEVMPS
+232 ASVVNEVMPS

-250 QSSSYYGFGTQE
+250 QSSNYYGFGTQE

-268 GFIIAK
+268 GFIVAK
-274 TKDALMIATNNH
+274 TKDNLMIATNNH

-318 VISVKLTDI
+318 VISVKIKDI
-327 KDSTASK
+327 KDATASK

-511 LKEKLAIKK
+511 LKEKLALKK
-520 ANTKVKITFKRSDQ
+520 ANTKVKITFKRANQ
-534 SGTYKEKTVTVTL
+534 SGTYEEKTVTVTL
-547 GKKSDFK
+547 GKKSDFS
-554 DVTTDSSN
+554 DVTTD
-562 DNSNSDSDSNNN
+562 NSSDSNNDSNNN
-574 SNNGNSNGNSSNG
+574 SNNGNNNG

-601 NYGYG
+601 D

-613 SGNSS
+613 FGN
-618 DGYTNPYEYFF
+618 DNGNGYINPYEYFF

>member
-1 MNEFENNNG
+1 MNEFENG
-10 FHNENLENNQINEVS
+10 FHNENLENNRINNQE
-25 SNEAG
+25 N
-30 NSNAYDGGVAVD
+30 NSQQVAID
-42 VTPVEETAVHEQR
+42 VTPIEESVTQENT
-55 ESHRYSYKE
+55 ESHRYSYRE
-64 QGTGGRSERYNN
+64 QGTGG
-76 DIDHHRDSYNN
+76 
-87 SYADAE
+87 
-93 NTYSNSYNNSYADTE
+93 
-108 NNNSNSYNS
+108 S
-117 SYNEEENRYNNSYSN
+117 SYQYDNGNNCNDTYNNSYSSHGWRDESTYN
-132 NYSNNNGNYYSNIPP
+132 NENYYGNIPP
-147 EPDKRRRQKKNGKGN
+147 EPDKRRRQRKNGSKN
-162 ENRNGMGKKVAKLV
+162 NKNGMGKKAAKLV

-193 SVAKDKLYPSV
+193 SVAKDKLYPST
-204 ADKIETTSGTTSAK
+204 ADRIETTSGTTSAK
-218 SNTSSSG
+218 SETSSSG
-225 SSSSQNV
+225 SSSSSSNV
-232 ATVVNEVMPS
+232 ASVVNEVMPS

-250 QSSSYYGFGTQE
+250 QSSNYYGFGTQE

-268 GFIIAK
+268 GFIVAK
-274 TKDALMIATNNH
+274 TKDNLMIATNNH

-318 VISVKLTDI
+318 VISVKIKDI

-444 SSVSTKDAA
+444 NSVSAKDAA

-511 LKEKLAIKK
+511 LKEKLALKK
-520 ANTKVKITFKRSDQ
+520 ANTKVKITFKRANQ
-534 SGTYKEKTVTVTL
+534 SGTYEEKTVTVTL
-547 GKKSDFK
+547 GKKSDFS
-554 DVTTDSSN
+554 DVTTDNSSDSSN
-562 DNSNSDSDSNNN
+562 DSNNN
-574 SNNGNSNGNSSNG
+574 SNNGNNNG

-601 NYGYG
+601 D

-613 SGNSS
+613 FGN
-618 DGYTNPYEYFF
+618 DNGNGYINPYEYFF

>member
-1 MNEFENNNG
+1 MNEFENG
-10 FHNENLENNQINEVS
+10 FHNENLENNRINNQE
-25 SNEAG
+25 N
-30 NSNAYDGGVAVD
+30 NSQQVAID
-42 VTPVEETAVHEQR
+42 VTPIEESVTQENT
-55 ESHRYSYKE
+55 ESHRYSYRE
-64 QGTGGRSERYNN
+64 QGTGGS
-76 DIDHHRDSYNN
+76 SYQYDNG
-87 SYADAE
+87 
-93 NTYSNSYNNSYADTE
+93 
-108 NNNSNSYNS
+108 NNSNDT
-117 SYNEEENRYNNSYSN
+117 YNNSYSSHGWRDESTYN
-132 NYSNNNGNYYSNIPP
+132 NENYYGNIPP
-147 EPDKRRRQKKNGKGN
+147 EPDKRRRQRKNGSKN
-162 ENRNGMGKKVAKLV
+162 NKNGMGKKAAKLV

-193 SVAKDKLYPSV
+193 FVAKDKLYPST
-204 ADKIETTSGTTSAK
+204 ADRIETTSGTTSAK
-218 SNTSSSG
+218 SETSSSG
-225 SSSSQNV
+225 SSSSSSNV
-232 ATVVNEVMPS
+232 ASVVNEVMPS

-250 QSSSYYGFGTQE
+250 QSSNYYGFGTQE

-268 GFIIAK
+268 GFIVAK
-274 TKDALMIATNNH
+274 TKDNLMIATNNH

-291 TSLTVGFVD
+291 TSLTVGFAD

-318 VISVKLTDI
+318 VISVKIKDI

-511 LKEKLAIKK
+511 LKEKLALKK
-520 ANTKVKITFKRSDQ
+520 ANTKVKITFKRANQ
-534 SGTYKEKTVTVTL
+534 SGTYEEKTVTVTL
-547 GKKSDFK
+547 GKKSDFS
-554 DVTTDSSN
+554 DVTTDNSSDSSN
-562 DNSNSDSDSNNN
+562 DSNNN
-574 SNNGNSNGNSSNG
+574 SNNGNNNG

-601 NYGYG
+601 D

-613 SGNSS
+613 FGN
-618 DGYTNPYEYFF
+618 DNGNGYINPYEYFF

>member
-1 MNEFENNNG
+1 MNEFENG
-10 FHNENLENNQINEVS
+10 FHNENLENNRINNQE
-25 SNEAG
+25 N
-30 NSNAYDGGVAVD
+30 NSQQVAID
-42 VTPVEETAVHEQR
+42 VTPIEESVTQENT
-55 ESHRYSYKE
+55 ESHRYSYRE
-64 QGTGGRSERYNN
+64 QGTGGS
-76 DIDHHRDSYNN
+76 SYQYDNG
-87 SYADAE
+87 
-93 NTYSNSYNNSYADTE
+93 
-108 NNNSNSYNS
+108 NNSNDT
-117 SYNEEENRYNNSYSN
+117 YNNSYSSHGWRDESTYN
-132 NYSNNNGNYYSNIPP
+132 NENYYGNIPP
-147 EPDKRRRQKKNGKGN
+147 EPDKRRRQRKNGSKN
-162 ENRNGMGKKVAKLV
+162 NKNGMGKKAAKLV

-193 SVAKDKLYPSV
+193 SVAKDKLYPST
-204 ADKIETTSGTTSAK
+204 ADRIETTSGTTSAK
-218 SNTSSSG
+218 SEASSSG
-225 SSSSQNV
+225 SSSSSSNV
-232 ATVVNEVMPS
+232 ASVVNEVMPS

-250 QSSSYYGFGTQE
+250 QSSNYYGFGTQE

-268 GFIIAK
+268 GFIVAK
-274 TKDALMIATNNH
+274 TKDNLMIATNNH

-291 TSLTVGFVD
+291 TSLTVGFAD

-318 VISVKLTDI
+318 VISVKIKDI

-511 LKEKLAIKK
+511 LKEKLALKK
-520 ANTKVKITFKRSDQ
+520 ANTKVKITFKRANQ
-534 SGTYKEKTVTVTL
+534 SGTYEEKTVTVTL
-547 GKKSDFK
+547 GKKSDFS
-554 DVTTDSSN
+554 DVTTDNSSDSSN
-562 DNSNSDSDSNNN
+562 DSNNN
-574 SNNGNSNGNSSNG
+574 SNNGNNNG

-601 NYGYG
+601 D

-613 SGNSS
+613 FGN
-618 DGYTNPYEYFF
+618 DNGNGYINPYEYFF

>member
-1 MNEFENNNG
+1 MNEFENG
-10 FHNENLENNQINEVS
+10 FHNENLENNRINNQE
-25 SNEAG
+25 N
-30 NSNAYDGGVAVD
+30 NSQQVAID
-42 VTPVEETAVHEQR
+42 VTPIEESVTQENT
-55 ESHRYSYKE
+55 ESHRYSYRE
-64 QGTGGRSERYNN
+64 QGTGGS
-76 DIDHHRDSYNN
+76 SYQYDNG
-87 SYADAE
+87 
-93 NTYSNSYNNSYADTE
+93 
-108 NNNSNSYNS
+108 NNSNDT
-117 SYNEEENRYNNSYSN
+117 YNNSYSSHGWRDESTYN
-132 NYSNNNGNYYSNIPP
+132 NENYYGNIPP
-147 EPDKRRRQKKNGKGN
+147 EPDKRRRQRKNGSKN
-162 ENRNGMGKKVAKLV
+162 NKNGMGKKAAKLV
-176 ASAAVF
+176 AFAAVF

-193 SVAKDKLYPSV
+193 SVAKDKLYPST
-204 ADKIETTSGTTSAK
+204 ADRIETTSGTTSAK
-218 SNTSSSG
+218 SETSSSG
-225 SSSSQNV
+225 SSSSSSNV
-232 ATVVNEVMPS
+232 ASVVNEVMPS

-250 QSSSYYGFGTQE
+250 QSSNYYGFGTQE

-268 GFIIAK
+268 GFIVAK
-274 TKDALMIATNNH
+274 TKDNLMIATNNH

-291 TSLTVGFVD
+291 TSLTVGFAD

-318 VISVKLTDI
+318 VISVKIKDI

-511 LKEKLAIKK
+511 LKEKLALKK
-520 ANTKVKITFKRSDQ
+520 ANTKVKITFKRANQ
-534 SGTYKEKTVTVTL
+534 SGTYEEKTVTVTL
-547 GKKSDFK
+547 GKKSDFS
-554 DVTTDSSN
+554 DVTTDNSSDSSN
-562 DNSNSDSDSNNN
+562 DSNNN
-574 SNNGNSNGNSSNG
+574 SNNGNNNG

-601 NYGYG
+601 D

-613 SGNSS
+613 FGN
-618 DGYTNPYEYFF
+618 DNGNGYINPYEYFF

>member
-1 MNEFENNNG
+1 MNEFENG
-10 FHNENLENNQINEVS
+10 FHNENLENNRINNQE
-25 SNEAG
+25 N
-30 NSNAYDGGVAVD
+30 NSQQVAID
-42 VTPVEETAVHEQR
+42 VTPIEESVTQENT
-55 ESHRYSYKE
+55 ESHRYSYRE
-64 QGTGGRSERYNN
+64 QGTGGS
-76 DIDHHRDSYNN
+76 SYQYDNG
-87 SYADAE
+87 
-93 NTYSNSYNNSYADTE
+93 
-108 NNNSNSYNS
+108 NNSNDT
-117 SYNEEENRYNNSYSN
+117 YNNSYSSHGWRDESTYN
-132 NYSNNNGNYYSNIPP
+132 NENYYGNIPP
-147 EPDKRRRQKKNGKGN
+147 EPDKRRRQRKNGSKN
-162 ENRNGMGKKVAKLV
+162 NKNGMGKKAAKLV

-193 SVAKDKLYPSV
+193 SVAKDKLYPST
-204 ADKIETTSGTTSAK
+204 ADRIETPSGTTSAK
-218 SNTSSSG
+218 SETSSSG
-225 SSSSQNV
+225 SSSSSSNV
-232 ATVVNEVMPS
+232 ASVVNEVMPS

-250 QSSSYYGFGTQE
+250 QSSNYYGFGTQE

-268 GFIIAK
+268 GFIVAK
-274 TKDALMIATNNH
+274 TKDNLMIATNNH

-291 TSLTVGFVD
+291 TSLTVGFAD

-318 VISVKLTDI
+318 VISVKIKDI

-511 LKEKLAIKK
+511 LKEKLALKK
-520 ANTKVKITFKRSDQ
+520 ANTKVKITFKRANQ
-534 SGTYKEKTVTVTL
+534 SGTYEEKTVTVTL
-547 GKKSDFK
+547 GKKSDFS
-554 DVTTDSSN
+554 DVTTDNSSDSSN
-562 DNSNSDSDSNNN
+562 DSNNN
-574 SNNGNSNGNSSNG
+574 SNNGNNNG

-601 NYGYG
+601 D

-613 SGNSS
+613 FGN
-618 DGYTNPYEYFF
+618 DNGNGYINPYEYFF

>member
-1 MNEFENNNG
+1 MNEFENG
-10 FHNENLENNQINEVS
+10 FHNENLENNRINNQE
-25 SNEAG
+25 N
-30 NSNAYDGGVAVD
+30 NSQQVAID
-42 VTPVEETAVHEQR
+42 VTPIEESVTQENT
-55 ESHRYSYKE
+55 ESHRYSYRE
-64 QGTGGRSERYNN
+64 QGTGG
-76 DIDHHRDSYNN
+76 
-87 SYADAE
+87 
-93 NTYSNSYNNSYADTE
+93 
-108 NNNSNSYNS
+108 S
-117 SYNEEENRYNNSYSN
+117 SYQYDNGNNCNDTYNNSYSSHGWRDESTYN
-132 NYSNNNGNYYSNIPP
+132 NENYYGNIPP
-147 EPDKRRRQKKNGKGN
+147 EPDKRRRQRKNGSKN
-162 ENRNGMGKKVAKLV
+162 NKNGMGKKAAKLV

-193 SVAKDKLYPSV
+193 SVAKDKLYPST
-204 ADKIETTSGTTSAK
+204 ADRIETTSGTTSAK
-218 SNTSSSG
+218 SETSSSV
-225 SSSSQNV
+225 SSSSSSNV
-232 ATVVNEVMPS
+232 ASVVNEVMPS

-250 QSSSYYGFGTQE
+250 QSSNYYGFGTQE

-268 GFIIAK
+268 GFIVAK
-274 TKDALMIATNNH
+274 TKDNLMIATNNH

-318 VISVKLTDI
+318 VISVKIKDI

-444 SSVSTKDAA
+444 NSVSTKDAA

-511 LKEKLAIKK
+511 LKEKLALKK
-520 ANTKVKITFKRSDQ
+520 ANTKVKITFKRANQ
-534 SGTYKEKTVTVTL
+534 SGTYEEKTVTVTL
-547 GKKSDFK
+547 GKKSDFS
-554 DVTTDSSN
+554 DVTTDNSSDSSN
-562 DNSNSDSDSNNN
+562 DSNNN
-574 SNNGNSNGNSSNG
+574 SNNGNNNG

-601 NYGYG
+601 D

-613 SGNSS
+613 FGN
-618 DGYTNPYEYFF
+618 DNGNGYINPYEYFF

>member
-10 FHNENLENNQINEVS
+10 FHNENVENNPINEVN
-25 SNEAG
+25 SNEEY
-30 NSNAYDGGVAVD
+30 SNGGYNNGELTVD
-42 VTPVEETAVHEQR
+42 VTPTEETAVHEQA

-64 QGTGGRSERYNN
+64 QGTGGNSGRYDYGN
-76 DIDHHRDSYNN
+76 DSHYGNSYSDSYNDN
-87 SYADAE
+87 YS
-93 NTYSNSYNNSYADTE
+93 NTY
-108 NNNSNSYNS
+108 NNNS
-117 SYNEEENRYNNSYSN
+117 
-132 NYSNNNGNYYSNIPP
+132 NYYSNIPP
-147 EPDKRRRQKKNGKGN
+147 EPDKRRRKRKNDDNNKTESGI
-162 ENRNGMGKKVAKLV
+162 GKKIAKLV

-182 GLVAGACFVGV
+182 GLVAGTCFVGV
-193 SVAKDKLYPSV
+193 SVVKDKFYPSA
-204 ADKIETTSGTTSAK
+204 ADKIETTSGTTSSK
-218 SNTSSSG
+218 KETSSG
-225 SSSSQNV
+225 SSSNSQNV
-232 ATVVNEVMPS
+232 SSVVNEVMPS

-250 QSSSYYGFGTQE
+250 QSSNYYGFGTQE

-274 TKDALMIATNNH
+274 TKDSLMIATNNH

-318 VISVKLTDI
+318 VISVKIKDI

-402 INMDGQVVGINNAKL
+402 INTDGQVVGINNAKL

-444 SSVSTKDAA
+444 GSVSTKDAA

-486 AEKAGISAGDVITK
+486 AEKAGISAGDVIVK

-520 ANTKVKITFKRSDQ
+520 ANTKVKITFKRANQ
-534 SGTYKEKTVTVTL
+534 SGTYEEKTVTVTL

-554 DVTTDSSN
+554 NVKTDNSSDSSE
-562 DNSNSDSDSNNN
+562 SDDS
-574 SNNGNSNGNSSNG
+574 SNNGNSNGNSNNG
-587 NSNGNSG
+587 NNNGNSG

-601 NYGYG
+601 NGGYG
-606 YGYGNGN
+606 YDNGNG
-613 SGNSS
+613 GNSS
-618 DGYTNPYEYFF
+618 DGYMNPYDYFF

>member
-10 FHNENLENNQINEVS
+10 FHNENVENNPINEVN
-25 SNEAG
+25 SNEV
-30 NSNAYDGGVAVD
+30 NSNGGYNNGGLTVD
-42 VTPVEETAVHEQR
+42 VTPTEETAVHEQA

-64 QGTGGRSERYNN
+64 QGTGGNSGRYDYGN
-76 DIDHHRDSYNN
+76 DSHYGNSYSDSYNDN
-87 SYADAE
+87 YS
-93 NTYSNSYNNSYADTE
+93 NTY
-108 NNNSNSYNS
+108 NNNS
-117 SYNEEENRYNNSYSN
+117 
-132 NYSNNNGNYYSNIPP
+132 NYYSNIPP
-147 EPDKRRRQKKNGKGN
+147 EPDKRRRKRKNDDNNKN
-162 ENRNGMGKKVAKLV
+162 ESGIGKKIAKLV

-182 GLVAGACFVGV
+182 GLVAGTCFVGV
-193 SVAKDKLYPSV
+193 SVVKDKFYPSA
-204 ADKIETTSGTTSAK
+204 ADKIETTSGTTSSK
-218 SNTSSSG
+218 KETSSG
-225 SSSSQNV
+225 SSSNSQNV
-232 ATVVNEVMPS
+232 SSVVNEVMPS

-250 QSSSYYGFGTQE
+250 QSSNYYGFGTQE

-274 TKDALMIATNNH
+274 TKDSLMIATNNH

-318 VISVKLTDI
+318 VISVKIKDI

-402 INMDGQVVGINNAKL
+402 INTDGQVVGINNAKL

-444 SSVSTKDAA
+444 GSVSTKDAA

-486 AEKAGISAGDVITK
+486 AEKAGISAGDVIVK

-520 ANTKVKITFKRSDQ
+520 ANTKVKITFKRANQ
-534 SGTYKEKTVTVTL
+534 SGTYEEKTVTVTL

-554 DVTTDSSN
+554 NVTTDSS
-562 DNSNSDSDSNNN
+562 SDSSESDDSSNNGN
-574 SNNGNSNGNSSNG
+574 FNGNSNGNSNNG
-587 NSNGNSG
+587 NNNGNSG
-594 NSNGNSG
+594 NNNGNSG
-601 NYGYG
+601 NGGYG
-606 YGYGNGN
+606 YDNGNNGN

-618 DGYTNPYEYFF
+618 DGYMNPYDYFF

>member
-10 FHNENLENNQINEVS
+10 FHNDNVENNPINEVN
-25 SNEAG
+25 SNEEY
-30 NSNAYDGGVAVD
+30 SNGGLTVD
-42 VTPVEETAVHEQR
+42 VTPTEETAVHEQA

-64 QGTGGRSERYNN
+64 QGTGGNSGRYDYGN
-76 DIDHHRDSYNN
+76 DSHYGNSYSDSYNDN
-87 SYADAE
+87 YS
-93 NTYSNSYNNSYADTE
+93 NTY
-108 NNNSNSYNS
+108 NNNS
-117 SYNEEENRYNNSYSN
+117 
-132 NYSNNNGNYYSNIPP
+132 NYYSNIPP
-147 EPDKRRRQKKNGKGN
+147 EPDKRRRKRKNDDKNKNGSGI
-162 ENRNGMGKKVAKLV
+162 GKKIAKLV
-176 ASAAVF
+176 ASAAIF
-182 GLVAGACFVGV
+182 GLVAGTCFVGV
-193 SVAKDKLYPSV
+193 SVVKDKFYPST
-204 ADKIETTSGTTSAK
+204 ADKIETTSGTTSSK
-218 SNTSSSG
+218 KETSSG
-225 SSSSQNV
+225 SSSNSQNV
-232 ATVVNEVMPS
+232 ASVVNEVMPS

-250 QSSSYYGFGTQE
+250 QSSNYYGFGTQE

-274 TKDALMIATNNH
+274 TKDSLMIATNNH

-318 VISVKLTDI
+318 VISVKIKDI

-511 LKEKLAIKK
+511 LKEKLALKK
-520 ANTKVKITFKRSDQ
+520 ANTKVKITFKRANQ
-534 SGTYKEKTVTVTL
+534 SGTYEEKTVTVTL
-547 GKKSDFK
+547 GKKSDFS
-554 DVTTDSSN
+554 DVTTDNSSDSSN
-562 DNSNSDSDSNNN
+562 DSNNN
-574 SNNGNSNGNSSNG
+574 SNNGNNNG

-601 NYGYG
+601 D

-613 SGNSS
+613 SGNDNSN
-618 DGYTNPYEYFF
+618 GYINPYEYFF

>member
-10 FHNENLENNQINEVS
+10 FHNENVENNPINEVN
-25 SNEAG
+25 SNEEY
-30 NSNAYDGGVAVD
+30 SNGGLTVD
-42 VTPVEETAVHEQR
+42 VTPTEETAVHEQA

-64 QGTGGRSERYNN
+64 QGTGGNSGRYDYGN
-76 DIDHHRDSYNN
+76 DSH
-87 SYADAE
+87 
-93 NTYSNSYNNSYADTE
+93 YSNSYSDSYNDNYSNTY
-108 NNNSNSYNS
+108 NNNS
-117 SYNEEENRYNNSYSN
+117 
-132 NYSNNNGNYYSNIPP
+132 NYYSNIPP
-147 EPDKRRRQKKNGKGN
+147 EPDKRRRKRKNDDKNKNGSGI
-162 ENRNGMGKKVAKLV
+162 GKKIAKLV
-176 ASAAVF
+176 ASAAIF
-182 GLVAGACFVGV
+182 GLVAGTCFVGV
-193 SVAKDKLYPSV
+193 SVVKDKFYPST
-204 ADKIETTSGTTSAK
+204 ADKIETTSGTTSSK
-218 SNTSSSG
+218 KETSSG
-225 SSSSQNV
+225 SSSNSQNV
-232 ATVVNEVMPS
+232 ASVVNEVMPS

-250 QSSSYYGFGTQE
+250 QSSNYYGFGTQE

-274 TKDALMIATNNH
+274 TKDSLMIATNNH

-318 VISVKLTDI
+318 VISVKIKDI

-511 LKEKLAIKK
+511 LKEKLALKK
-520 ANTKVKITFKRSDQ
+520 ANTKVKITFKRANQ
-534 SGTYKEKTVTVTL
+534 SGTYEEKTVTVTL
-547 GKKSDFK
+547 GKKSDFS
-554 DVTTDSSN
+554 DVTTDNSSDSSN
-562 DNSNSDSDSNNN
+562 DSNNN
-574 SNNGNSNGNSSNG
+574 SNNGNNNG

-601 NYGYG
+601 D

-613 SGNSS
+613 FGN
-618 DGYTNPYEYFF
+618 DNGNGYINPYEYFF

>member
-1 MNEFENNNG
+1 MNEFENG
-10 FHNENLENNQINEVS
+10 FHNENLENNRINNQE
-25 SNEAG
+25 N
-30 NSNAYDGGVAVD
+30 NSQQVAID
-42 VTPVEETAVHEQR
+42 VTPIEESVTQENT
-55 ESHRYSYKE
+55 ESHRYSYRE
-64 QGTGGRSERYNN
+64 QGTGG
-76 DIDHHRDSYNN
+76 
-87 SYADAE
+87 
-93 NTYSNSYNNSYADTE
+93 
-108 NNNSNSYNS
+108 S
-117 SYNEEENRYNNSYSN
+117 SYQYDNGNNCNDTYNNSYSSHGWRDESTYN
-132 NYSNNNGNYYSNIPP
+132 NENYYGNIPP
-147 EPDKRRRQKKNGKGN
+147 EPDKRRRQRKNGSKN
-162 ENRNGMGKKVAKLV
+162 NKNGMGKKAAKLV

-193 SVAKDKLYPSV
+193 SVAKDKLYPST
-204 ADKIETTSGTTSAK
+204 ADRIETTSGTTSAK
-218 SNTSSSG
+218 SETSSSG
-225 SSSSQNV
+225 SSSSSSNV
-232 ATVVNEVMPS
+232 ASVGNEVMPS

-250 QSSSYYGFGTQE
+250 QSSNYYGFGTQE

-268 GFIIAK
+268 GFIVAK
-274 TKDALMIATNNH
+274 TKDNLMIATNNH

-318 VISVKLTDI
+318 VISVKIKDI

-402 INMDGQVVGINNAKL
+402 INMDGQVVGINHAKL
-417 EDTSVE
+417 EATSVE

-444 SSVSTKDAA
+444 NSVSTKDAA

-511 LKEKLAIKK
+511 LKEKLALKK
-520 ANTKVKITFKRSDQ
+520 ANTKVKITFKRANQ
-534 SGTYKEKTVTVTL
+534 SGTYEEKTVTVTL
-547 GKKSDFK
+547 GKKSDFS
-554 DVTTDSSN
+554 DVTTDNSSDSSN
-562 DNSNSDSDSNNN
+562 DSNNN
-574 SNNGNSNGNSSNG
+574 SNNGNNNG

-601 NYGYG
+601 D

-613 SGNSS
+613 FGN
-618 DGYTNPYEYFF
+618 DNGNGYINPYEYFF

>member
-1 MNEFENNNG
+1 MNEFENG
-10 FHNENLENNQINEVS
+10 FHNENLENNRINNQE
-25 SNEAG
+25 N
-30 NSNAYDGGVAVD
+30 NSQQVAID
-42 VTPVEETAVHEQR
+42 VTPIEESVTQENT
-55 ESHRYSYKE
+55 ESHRYSYRE
-64 QGTGGRSERYNN
+64 QGTGGS
-76 DIDHHRDSYNN
+76 SYQYDNG
-87 SYADAE
+87 
-93 NTYSNSYNNSYADTE
+93 
-108 NNNSNSYNS
+108 NNSNDT
-117 SYNEEENRYNNSYSN
+117 YNNSYSSHGWRDESTYN
-132 NYSNNNGNYYSNIPP
+132 NENYYGNIPP
-147 EPDKRRRQKKNGKGN
+147 EPDKRRRQRKNGSKN
-162 ENRNGMGKKVAKLV
+162 NKNGMGKKAAKLV

-193 SVAKDKLYPSV
+193 SVAKDKLYPST
-204 ADKIETTSGTTSAK
+204 ADRIETTSGTTSAK
-218 SNTSSSG
+218 SETSSSG
-225 SSSSQNV
+225 SSSSSSNV
-232 ATVVNEVMPS
+232 ASVVNEVMPS

-250 QSSSYYGFGTQE
+250 QSSNYYGFGTQE

-268 GFIIAK
+268 GFIVAK
-274 TKDALMIATNNH
+274 TKDNLMIATNNH

-318 VISVKLTDI
+318 VISVKLSDI

-372 KNREVSLTDGTMNLL
+372 KNREISLTDGTMNLL

-511 LKEKLAIKK
+511 LKEKLALKK
-520 ANTKVKITFKRSDQ
+520 ANTKVKITFKRANQ

-547 GKKSDFK
+547 GKKSDFS
-554 DVTTDSSN
+554 DVTTDNSSDSSN
-562 DNSNSDSDSNNN
+562 DSNNGN
-574 SNNGNSNGNSSNG
+574 NNGNSNGNSSN
-587 NSNGNSG
+587 SNGNSG
-594 NSNGNSG
+594 D
-601 NYGYG
+601 

-613 SGNSS
+613 SGN
-618 DGYTNPYEYFF
+618 DNGNGYINPYEYFF

>member
-1 MNEFENNNG
+1 MNEFENG
-10 FHNENLENNQINEVS
+10 FHNENLENNRINNQE
-25 SNEAG
+25 N
-30 NSNAYDGGVAVD
+30 NSQQVAID
-42 VTPVEETAVHEQR
+42 VTPIEESVTQENT
-55 ESHRYSYKE
+55 ESHRYSYRE
-64 QGTGGRSERYNN
+64 QGTGGS
-76 DIDHHRDSYNN
+76 SYQYDNG
-87 SYADAE
+87 
-93 NTYSNSYNNSYADTE
+93 
-108 NNNSNSYNS
+108 NNSNDT
-117 SYNEEENRYNNSYSN
+117 YNNSYSSHGWRDESTYN
-132 NYSNNNGNYYSNIPP
+132 NENYYGNIPP
-147 EPDKRRRQKKNGKGN
+147 EPDKRRRQRKNGSKN
-162 ENRNGMGKKVAKLV
+162 NKNGLGKKAAKLV

-193 SVAKDKLYPSV
+193 SVAKDKLYPST
-204 ADKIETTSGTTSAK
+204 ADRIETTSGTTSAK
-218 SNTSSSG
+218 SETSSSG
-225 SSSSQNV
+225 SSSSSSNV
-232 ATVVNEVMPS
+232 ASVVNEVMPS

-250 QSSSYYGFGTQE
+250 QSSNYYGFGTQE

-268 GFIIAK
+268 GFIVAK
-274 TKDALMIATNNH
+274 TKDNLMIATNNH

-291 TSLTVGFVD
+291 TSLTVGFAD

-318 VISVKLTDI
+318 VISVKIKDI

-511 LKEKLAIKK
+511 LKEKLALKK
-520 ANTKVKITFKRSDQ
+520 ANTKVKITFKRANQ
-534 SGTYKEKTVTVTL
+534 SGTYEEKTVTVTL
-547 GKKSDFK
+547 GKKSDFS
-554 DVTTDSSN
+554 DVTTDNSSDSSN
-562 DNSNSDSDSNNN
+562 DSNNN
-574 SNNGNSNGNSSNG
+574 SNNGNNNG

-601 NYGYG
+601 D

-613 SGNSS
+613 FGN
-618 DGYTNPYEYFF
+618 DNGNGYINPYEYFF

>member
-1 MNEFENNNG
+1 MNEFENG
-10 FHNENLENNQINEVS
+10 FHNENLENNRINNQE
-25 SNEAG
+25 N
-30 NSNAYDGGVAVD
+30 NSQQVAID
-42 VTPVEETAVHEQR
+42 VTPIEESVTQENT
-55 ESHRYSYKE
+55 ESHRYSYRE
-64 QGTGGRSERYNN
+64 QGTGG
-76 DIDHHRDSYNN
+76 
-87 SYADAE
+87 
-93 NTYSNSYNNSYADTE
+93 
-108 NNNSNSYNS
+108 S
-117 SYNEEENRYNNSYSN
+117 SYQYDNGNNCNDTYNNSYSSHGWRDESTYN
-132 NYSNNNGNYYSNIPP
+132 NENYYGNIPP
-147 EPDKRRRQKKNGKGN
+147 EPDKRRRQRKNGSKN
-162 ENRNGMGKKVAKLV
+162 NKNGMGKKAAKLV

-193 SVAKDKLYPSV
+193 SVAKDKLYPST
-204 ADKIETTSGTTSAK
+204 ADRIETTSGTTSAK
-218 SNTSSSG
+218 SETSSSG
-225 SSSSQNV
+225 SSSSSSNV
-232 ATVVNEVMPS
+232 ASVVNEVMPS

-250 QSSSYYGFGTQE
+250 QSSNYYGFGTQE

-268 GFIIAK
+268 GFIVAK
-274 TKDALMIATNNH
+274 TKDNLMIATNNH

-291 TSLTVGFVD
+291 TSLTVGFAD

-318 VISVKLTDI
+318 VISVKIKDI

-444 SSVSTKDAA
+444 NSVSTKDAA

-475 IYVSQVVSGSP
+475 IYVSQVVSESP

-511 LKEKLAIKK
+511 LKEKLALKK
-520 ANTKVKITFKRSDQ
+520 ANTKVKITFKRANQ
-534 SGTYKEKTVTVTL
+534 SGTYEEKTVTVTL
-547 GKKSDFK
+547 GKKSDFS
-554 DVTTDSSN
+554 DVTTDNSSDSSN
-562 DNSNSDSDSNNN
+562 DSNNN
-574 SNNGNSNGNSSNG
+574 SNNGNNNG

-601 NYGYG
+601 D

-613 SGNSS
+613 FGN
-618 DGYTNPYEYFF
+618 DNGNGYINPYEYFF

>member
-1 MNEFENNNG
+1 MNEFENG
-10 FHNENLENNQINEVS
+10 FHNENLENNRINNQE
-25 SNEAG
+25 N
-30 NSNAYDGGVAVD
+30 NSQQVAID
-42 VTPVEETAVHEQR
+42 VTPIEESVTQENT
-55 ESHRYSYKE
+55 ESHRYSYRE
-64 QGTGGRSERYNN
+64 QGTGG
-76 DIDHHRDSYNN
+76 
-87 SYADAE
+87 
-93 NTYSNSYNNSYADTE
+93 
-108 NNNSNSYNS
+108 S
-117 SYNEEENRYNNSYSN
+117 SYQYDNGNNCNDTYNNSYSSHGWRDESTYN
-132 NYSNNNGNYYSNIPP
+132 NENYYGNIPP
-147 EPDKRRRQKKNGKGN
+147 EPDKRRRKRKNGSKN
-162 ENRNGMGKKVAKLV
+162 NKNGMGKKAAKLV

-193 SVAKDKLYPSV
+193 SVAKDKLYPST
-204 ADKIETTSGTTSAK
+204 ADRIETTSGTTSAK
-218 SNTSSSG
+218 SETSSSG
-225 SSSSQNV
+225 SSSSSSNV
-232 ATVVNEVMPS
+232 ASVVNEVMPS

-250 QSSSYYGFGTQE
+250 QSSNYYGFGTQE

-268 GFIIAK
+268 GFIVAK
-274 TKDALMIATNNH
+274 TKDNLMIATNNH

-318 VISVKLTDI
+318 VISVKIKDI

-444 SSVSTKDAA
+444 NSVSTKDAA

-511 LKEKLAIKK
+511 LKEKLALKK
-520 ANTKVKITFKRSDQ
+520 ANTKVKITFKRANQ
-534 SGTYKEKTVTVTL
+534 SGTYEEKTVTVTL
-547 GKKSDFK
+547 GKKSDFS
-554 DVTTDSSN
+554 DVTTDNSSDSSN
-562 DNSNSDSDSNNN
+562 DSNNN
-574 SNNGNSNGNSSNG
+574 SNNGNNNG

-601 NYGYG
+601 D

-613 SGNSS
+613 FGN
-618 DGYTNPYEYFF
+618 DNGNGYINPYEYFF

>member
-1 MNEFENNNG
+1 MNEFENG
-10 FHNENLENNQINEVS
+10 FHNENLENNRINNQE
-25 SNEAG
+25 N
-30 NSNAYDGGVAVD
+30 NSQQVAID
-42 VTPVEETAVHEQR
+42 VTPIEESVTQENT
-55 ESHRYSYKE
+55 ESHRYSYRE
-64 QGTGGRSERYNN
+64 QGTGGS
-76 DIDHHRDSYNN
+76 SYQYDNG
-87 SYADAE
+87 
-93 NTYSNSYNNSYADTE
+93 
-108 NNNSNSYNS
+108 NNSNDT
-117 SYNEEENRYNNSYSN
+117 YNNSYSSHGWRDESTYN
-132 NYSNNNGNYYSNIPP
+132 NENYYGNIPP
-147 EPDKRRRQKKNGKGN
+147 EPDKRRRQRKNGSKN
-162 ENRNGMGKKVAKLV
+162 NKNGMGKKAAKLV

-193 SVAKDKLYPSV
+193 SVAKDKLYPST
-204 ADKIETTSGTTSAK
+204 ADRIETTSGTTSAK
-218 SNTSSSG
+218 SETSSSG
-225 SSSSQNV
+225 SSSSSSNV
-232 ATVVNEVMPS
+232 ASVVNEVMPS

-250 QSSSYYGFGTQE
+250 QSSNYYGFGTQE

-268 GFIIAK
+268 GFIVAK
-274 TKDALMIATNNH
+274 TKDNLMIATNNH

-318 VISVKLTDI
+318 VISVKIKDI

-444 SSVSTKDAA
+444 NSVSTKDAA

-475 IYVSQVVSGSP
+475 IYVSQVVSESP

-511 LKEKLAIKK
+511 LKEKLALKK
-520 ANTKVKITFKRSDQ
+520 ANTKVKITFKRANQ
-534 SGTYKEKTVTVTL
+534 SGTYEEKTVTVTL
-547 GKKSDFK
+547 GKKSDFS
-554 DVTTDSSN
+554 DVTTDNSSDSSN
-562 DNSNSDSDSNNN
+562 DSNNN
-574 SNNGNSNGNSSNG
+574 SNNGNNNG

-601 NYGYG
+601 D

-613 SGNSS
+613 FGN
-618 DGYTNPYEYFF
+618 DNGNGYINPYEYFF

>member
-1 MNEFENNNG
+1 MNEFENG
-10 FHNENLENNQINEVS
+10 FHNENLENNRINNQE
-25 SNEAG
+25 N
-30 NSNAYDGGVAVD
+30 NSQQVAID
-42 VTPVEETAVHEQR
+42 VTPIEESVTQENT
-55 ESHRYSYKE
+55 ESHRYSYRE
-64 QGTGGRSERYNN
+64 QGTGGS
-76 DIDHHRDSYNN
+76 SYQYDNG
-87 SYADAE
+87 
-93 NTYSNSYNNSYADTE
+93 
-108 NNNSNSYNS
+108 NNSNDT
-117 SYNEEENRYNNSYSN
+117 YNNSYSSHGWRDESTYN
-132 NYSNNNGNYYSNIPP
+132 NENYYGNIPP
-147 EPDKRRRQKKNGKGN
+147 EPDKRRRQRKNGSKN
-162 ENRNGMGKKVAKLV
+162 NKNGMGKKAAKLV

-193 SVAKDKLYPSV
+193 SVAKDKLYPST
-204 ADKIETTSGTTSAK
+204 ADRIETTSGTTSAK
-218 SNTSSSG
+218 SETSSSG
-225 SSSSQNV
+225 SSSSSSNV
-232 ATVVNEVMPS
+232 ASVVNEVMPS

-250 QSSSYYGFGTQE
+250 QSSNYYGFGTQE

-268 GFIIAK
+268 GFIVAK
-274 TKDALMIATNNH
+274 TKDNLMIATNNH

-318 VISVKLTDI
+318 VISVKIKDI

-444 SSVSTKDAA
+444 NSVSTKDAA

-475 IYVSQVVSGSP
+475 IFVSQVVSGSP

-511 LKEKLAIKK
+511 LKEKLALKK
-520 ANTKVKITFKRSDQ
+520 ANTKVKITFKRANQ
-534 SGTYKEKTVTVTL
+534 SGTYEEKTVTVTL
-547 GKKSDFK
+547 GKKSDFS
-554 DVTTDSSN
+554 DVTTDNSSDSSN
-562 DNSNSDSDSNNN
+562 DSNNN
-574 SNNGNSNGNSSNG
+574 SNNGNNNG

-601 NYGYG
+601 D

-613 SGNSS
+613 FGN
-618 DGYTNPYEYFF
+618 DNGNGYINPYEYFF

>member
-1 MNEFENNNG
+1 MNEFENG
-10 FHNENLENNQINEVS
+10 FHNENLENNRINNQE
-25 SNEAG
+25 N
-30 NSNAYDGGVAVD
+30 NSQQVAID
-42 VTPVEETAVHEQR
+42 VTPIEESVTQENT
-55 ESHRYSYKE
+55 ESHRYSYRE
-64 QGTGGRSERYNN
+64 QGTGG
-76 DIDHHRDSYNN
+76 
-87 SYADAE
+87 
-93 NTYSNSYNNSYADTE
+93 
-108 NNNSNSYNS
+108 S
-117 SYNEEENRYNNSYSN
+117 SYQYDNGNNCNDTYNNSYSSHGWRDESTYN
-132 NYSNNNGNYYSNIPP
+132 NENYYGNIPP
-147 EPDKRRRQKKNGKGN
+147 EPDKRRRQRKNGSKN
-162 ENRNGMGKKVAKLV
+162 NKNGMGKKAAKLV

-193 SVAKDKLYPSV
+193 SVAKDKLYPST
-204 ADKIETTSGTTSAK
+204 ADRIETTSGTTSAK
-218 SNTSSSG
+218 SETSSSG
-225 SSSSQNV
+225 SSSSSSNV
-232 ATVVNEVMPS
+232 ASVVNEVMPS

-250 QSSSYYGFGTQE
+250 QSSNYYGFRTQE

-268 GFIIAK
+268 GFIVAK
-274 TKDALMIATNNH
+274 TKDNLMIATNNH

-318 VISVKLTDI
+318 VISVKIKDI

-444 SSVSTKDAA
+444 NSVSTKDAA

-511 LKEKLAIKK
+511 LKEKLALKK
-520 ANTKVKITFKRSDQ
+520 ANTKVKITFKRANQ
-534 SGTYKEKTVTVTL
+534 SGTYEEKTVTVTL
-547 GKKSDFK
+547 GKKSDFS
-554 DVTTDSSN
+554 DVTTDNSSDSSN
-562 DNSNSDSDSNNN
+562 DSNNN
-574 SNNGNSNGNSSNG
+574 SNNGNNNG

-601 NYGYG
+601 D

-613 SGNSS
+613 FGN
-618 DGYTNPYEYFF
+618 DNGNGYINPYEYFF

>member
-1 MNEFENNNG
+1 MNEFENG
-10 FHNENLENNQINEVS
+10 FHNENLENNRINNQE
-25 SNEAG
+25 N
-30 NSNAYDGGVAVD
+30 NSQQVAID
-42 VTPVEETAVHEQR
+42 VTPIEESVTQENT
-55 ESHRYSYKE
+55 ESHRYSYRE
-64 QGTGGRSERYNN
+64 QGTGG
-76 DIDHHRDSYNN
+76 
-87 SYADAE
+87 
-93 NTYSNSYNNSYADTE
+93 
-108 NNNSNSYNS
+108 S
-117 SYNEEENRYNNSYSN
+117 SYQYDNGNNCNDTYNNSYSSHGWRDESTYN
-132 NYSNNNGNYYSNIPP
+132 NENYYGNIPP
-147 EPDKRRRQKKNGKGN
+147 EPDKRRRQRNNGSKNNK
-162 ENRNGMGKKVAKLV
+162 NGMGKKAAKLV

-193 SVAKDKLYPSV
+193 SVAKDKLYPST
-204 ADKIETTSGTTSAK
+204 ADRIETTSGTTSAK
-218 SNTSSSG
+218 SETSSSG
-225 SSSSQNV
+225 SSSSSSNV
-232 ATVVNEVMPS
+232 ASVVNEVMPS

-250 QSSSYYGFGTQE
+250 QSSNYYGFGTQE

-268 GFIIAK
+268 GFIVAK
-274 TKDALMIATNNH
+274 TKDNLMIATNNH

-291 TSLTVGFVD
+291 TSLTVGFAD

-318 VISVKLTDI
+318 VISVKIKDI

-511 LKEKLAIKK
+511 LKEKLALKK
-520 ANTKVKITFKRSDQ
+520 ANTKVKITFKRANQ
-534 SGTYKEKTVTVTL
+534 SGTYEEKTVTVTL
-547 GKKSDFK
+547 GKKSDFS
-554 DVTTDSSN
+554 DVTTDNSSDSSN
-562 DNSNSDSDSNNN
+562 DSNNN
-574 SNNGNSNGNSSNG
+574 SNNGNNNG

-601 NYGYG
+601 D

-613 SGNSS
+613 FGN
-618 DGYTNPYEYFF
+618 DNGNGYINPYEYFF